1 MKKPYRRLKIQTPSY
16 LVCHLKT
23 AFVLGND
30 IIFFDINNHL
40 FEYTTKLYIIPLKD
54 SRNMVKKKPHASLQG
69 KKPINTAKKKSAVM
83 RNPSYIANRMKRAE
97 VYGKYL
103 QQKREEKKRTRLL
116 RDKEAEALGEDKAK
130 PKAAPKTLDN
140 TRESEPT
147 MVLSDPEIVA
157 DEADDEFSLYFQS
170 ESPPKVLVTT
180 RPRPSKRLFHFIADL
195 QKLIPKLHFYPR
207 QKFSLKEICH
217 FAANRDFTHII
228 VLSENEKHCN
238 GMTISHVGKI
248 NAETV
253 GPTAFFK
260 VSNVVTS
267 QNIPNHG
274 ASTAHIPELNL
285 HGFGTRLGHRVG
297 RLLGSL
303 FPHDAEFQ
311 GRQVATFHNQRDYIF
326 IRHHRYVFEEKKNIE
341 KKKKSPAEK
350 DQPEKPLGIKD
361 RVKARL
367 QELGPRFTLKLRWIQ
382 SGAFDTQF
390 GEYEWIHKRKEMD
403 TTRRRF
409 HL

>member
-1 MKKPYRRLKIQTPSY
+1 
-16 LVCHLKT
+16 
-23 AFVLGND
+23 
-30 IIFFDINNHL
+30 
-40 FEYTTKLYIIPLKD
+40 
-54 SRNMVKKKPHASLQG
+54 MVKKKPHASLQG
-69 KKPINTAKKKSAVM
+69 KKPINTTKTKSVVM
-83 RNPSYIANRMKRAE
+83 RNPSHITNRLKRNE

-116 RDKEAEALGEDKAK
+116 RDKEAEALGEDKNGGK
-130 PKAAPKTLDN
+130 PKAVAKTLDN
-140 TRESEPT
+140 TRELEPT
-147 MVLSDPEIVA
+147 MVLNDPEIVA
-157 DEADDEFSLYFQS
+157 DEADDEFSRYFQS

-180 RPRPSKRLFHFIADL
+180 RPRPSKKLFHFIADL
-195 QKLIPKLHFYPR
+195 QRLIPKLHFYPR

-217 FAANRDFTHII
+217 FASNRDFTHVI

-238 GMTISHVGKI
+238 GMTISHVGKS
-248 NAETV
+248 NAEIV

-311 GRQVATFHNQRDYIF
+311 GRQVVTFHNQRDYIF
-326 IRHHRYVFEEKKNIE
+326 IRHHRYVFEEKKKIA
-341 KKKKSPAEK
+341 KKKKSSGESDK
-350 DQPEKPLGIKD
+350 PEKPLGIKD
-361 RVKARL
+361 RVQARL

-382 SGAFDTQF
+382 SGSFDTQF

>member
-1 MKKPYRRLKIQTPSY
+1 
-16 LVCHLKT
+16 
-23 AFVLGND
+23 
-30 IIFFDINNHL
+30 
-40 FEYTTKLYIIPLKD
+40 
-54 SRNMVKKKPHASLQG
+54 MVKKKPHASLQG
-69 KKPINTAKKKSAVM
+69 KKPINTTKTKSVVM
-83 RNPSYIANRMKRAE
+83 RNPSHITNRLKRNE

-116 RDKEAEALGEDKAK
+116 RDKEAEALGEDKNGGK
-130 PKAAPKTLDN
+130 PKAVAKTLDN
-140 TRESEPT
+140 TRELEPT
-147 MVLSDPEIVA
+147 MVLNDPEIVA
-157 DEADDEFSLYFQS
+157 DEADDEFSRYFQS

-180 RPRPSKRLFHFIADL
+180 RPRPSKKLFHFIADL
-195 QKLIPKLHFYPR
+195 QRLIPKLHFYPR

-217 FAANRDFTHII
+217 FASNRDFTHVI

-238 GMTISHVGKI
+238 GMTISHVGKS
-248 NAETV
+248 NAEIV

-311 GRQVATFHNQRDYIF
+311 GRQVVTFHNQRDYIF
-326 IRHHRYVFEEKKNIE
+326 IRHHRYVFEEKKKNC
-341 KKKKSPAEK
+341 KKKE
-350 DQPEKPLGIKD
+350 
-361 RVKARL
+361 VV
-367 QELGPRFTLKLRWIQ
+367 W
-382 SGAFDTQF
+382 
-390 GEYEWIHKRKEMD
+390 RK
-403 TTRRRF
+403 
-409 HL
+409 